1 VARLSLGEAGRPCKI
16 DQSYTLLIDL
26 DGVMWL
32 GSKPLWDNI
41 EAVKMLSEK
50 GYRIL
55 FLTNNST
62 RSRRS
67 YSDRLRS
74 LGVSADDG
82 DIVTSGYL
90 ASMWLAQKQGA
101 SRVYALGEEG
111 LVEELILAGHR
122 VLAMDEWQYSDAVV
136 VGLDR
141 GISYP
146 KLRAAG
152 RALIKGSL
160 FIATNTDHILPVEDG
175 ADPGAGCL
183 VKALEVA
190 SGRNPDFIAGKPNPW
205 VISYIADKLEIDR
218 GRIAVVGDRVDTDM
232 RLAAEAGVI
241 GVLVLTGLAKT
252 EDLKAISY
260 RDIYVVKTLKE
271 LAWICI

>member
-1 VARLSLGEAGRPCKI
+1 MSVGEASRPCRI
-16 DQSYTLLIDL
+16 DPSYTLLIDL

-67 YSDRLRS
+67 YSEKLKS
-74 LGVSADDG
+74 LGVSADAE
-82 DIVTSGYL
+82 DIITSGYL
-90 ASMWLAQKQGA
+90 ASMWLAQRLGS

-122 VLAMDEWQYSDAVV
+122 VLAMDEWQHSEAVV

-146 KLRAAG
+146 KLRAAV

-160 FIATNTDHILPVEDG
+160 FIATNIDHILPVEDG
-175 ADPGAGCL
+175 VDPGAGSL

-190 SGRNPDFIAGKPNPW
+190 SGKKPDFIAGKPNPW
-205 VISYIADKLEIDR
+205 VISYIAENLGIDR
-218 GRIAVVGDRVDTDM
+218 GRIAVIGDRVDTDM
-232 RLAAEAGVI
+232 RLAAEAGVA
-241 GVLVLTGLAKT
+241 GVLVLTGLSKA
-252 EDLKAISY
+252 EDLGTISY
-260 RDIYVVKTLKE
+260 REIYVVKTLKE
-271 LAWICI
+271 LARICA